1 MFGADTVVYLADSDS
16 LVDGYILDERVVMPD
31 DCQSWTLL
39 NSTNNGGF
47 LIFEAKR
54 LLDTGDTQDRPIP
67 QDGDLTTPPS
77 RVIAAWSDLPSIQNH
92 GPNNRASTIL
102 RFRASQEGFDF
113 ETAMASEAEGFIDI
127 MANDHPIKPMDT
139 EYAYFCVSLADMIAQ
154 GMPADTELHT
164 IGFEPIID
172 PRAAKHVHHFILQA
186 SMDGNAT
193 TGSNCS
199 AIDFIDMAYLWAPG
213 EGMFNDDWKVVH
225 YHICIGEIS
234 FLPLPLNRSASV
246 ARQHWIPV
254 RRKRLQ
260 VLSVGGSLRQ
270 SLARD

>member
-1 MFGADTVVYLADSDS
+1 MYGADTVVYLADSDS
-16 LVDGYILDERVVMPD
+16 LVDGYILDEREVLLD
-31 DCQSWTLL
+31 DCQSWTLV
-39 NSTNNGGF
+39 NSTNKGDF

-54 LLDTGDTQDRPIP
+54 LLDTADTQDRPIP
-67 QDGDLTTPPS
+67 QDGELTTPAS

-102 RFRASQEGFDF
+102 RFHASPEGNDF
-113 ETAMASEAEGFIDI
+113 EATMTNEAEGFIDI
-127 MANDHPIKPMDT
+127 MAKNYPIKPIDT
-139 EYAYFCVSLADMIAQ
+139 EYAYFCLSLADMIAQ

-186 SMDGNAT
+186 SFDGNAT

-199 AIDFIDMAYLWAPG
+199 AVDYIDMAYLWAPG
-213 EGMFNDDWKVVH
+213 EGMFDCDRLFVH
-225 YHICIGEIS
+225 FHTGTDEIS
-234 FLPLPLNRSASV
+234 FDSSPFNRSTSV
-246 ARQHWIPV
+246 ARQYWISV
-254 RRKRLQ
+254 GREWLQ
-260 VLSVGGSLRQ
+260 VVSVGNPLRQ